1 MKTITGN
8 TIRKPYSQLGK
19 AVENYAQAVAT
30 VGFTINALPIPSPT
44 NPRQSIKNKT
54 GLFRSDN
61 GECLEIHSEKFAFVQ
76 PADSL
81 MVLEKARQVV
91 NGQWQTVQVNKG
103 GRMICGFIGVENE
116 FIVPKR
122 GDVISFGLGH
132 KDFFDGKGLEEFFL
146 YSNNLSC
153 DNGMVSSK
161 AVMSFKNKH
170 IGDIKDRVKA
180 VEGRLQYQFVLA
192 VNDMKEKI
200 TALDAKP
207 MALNEVTRFAEIL
220 FPSDLVGDEIPTRTL
235 NMRESIISGFT
246 RGTGNQGR
254 TAWDAFNSV
263 TEFLDWG
270 STFRE
275 TEFSRDENRFESLLM
290 GKAMGTR
297 ERALELLL
305 N

>member
-8 TIRKPYSQLGK
+8 TVRKPYSKLGK
-19 AVENYAQAVAT
+19 AVENYGQAVEA
-30 VGFTINALPIPSPT
+30 VGFSINALPIPSPT
-44 NPRQSIKNKT
+44 NPGQNIRNKT

-76 PADSL
+76 PSDSL
-81 MVLEKARQVV
+81 MVLEKAREIV
-91 NGQWQTVQVNKG
+91 GAKWESIQVNKG
-103 GRMICGFIGVENE
+103 GRMVCGFVAVENE

-153 DNGMVSSK
+153 TNGMVSSK

-170 IGDIKDRVKA
+170 IGDIGDRVKA
-180 VEGRLQYQFVLA
+180 IEGRLQYQFVLA
-192 VNDMKEKI
+192 VNEMKEKI
-200 TALDAKP
+200 TTLDSKP
-207 MALNEVTRFAEIL
+207 MDLRQVEGFAERL
-220 FPSDLVGDEIPTRTL
+220 FPSELVGDELPTRTE
-235 NMRESIISGFT
+235 NMRKAIVTGFS